1 MISTLT
7 LAIDNRISLYR
18 SRSMIIPYPTR
29 SDLMKRLA
37 DTMVIATLKN
47 IKTDIYWWIGKRIP
61 LIIGLAIWAS
71 LIGVFLYYKNL
82 T

>member
-1 MISTLT
+1 MLT
-7 LAIDNRISLYR
+7 LAIDRGVSLYKFR
-18 SRSMIIPYPTR
+18 KIIVPYPTR

-47 IKTDIYWWIGKRIP
+47 IKTDISWWIGKRIP